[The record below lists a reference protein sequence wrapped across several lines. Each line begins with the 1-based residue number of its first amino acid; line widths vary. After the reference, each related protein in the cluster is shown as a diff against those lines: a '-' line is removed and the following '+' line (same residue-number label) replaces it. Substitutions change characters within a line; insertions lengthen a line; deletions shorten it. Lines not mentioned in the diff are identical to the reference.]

1 MQGLGLR
8 VWGIGFTVDTD
19 SFLGGGR
26 RVGVAPSSFGT
37 RLQG

>member
-19 SFLGGGR
+19 SFLMGGPEGW
-26 RVGVAPSSFGT
+26 GCS
-37 RLQG
+37 